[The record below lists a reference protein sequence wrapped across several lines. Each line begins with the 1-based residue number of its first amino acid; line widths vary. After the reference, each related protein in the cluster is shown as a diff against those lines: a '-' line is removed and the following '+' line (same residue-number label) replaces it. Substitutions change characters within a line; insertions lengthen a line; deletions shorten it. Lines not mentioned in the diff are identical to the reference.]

1 MLYSMLVTVLI
12 GGNQYIIKKLRI
24 NEGIKSRE
32 CRLVGDQGEQ
42 LGVMPLHLA
51 LDMAKKRSFDLV
63 EVAPTAVPPVCRL
76 MDYGKFKYE
85 QAKKEREMRKSQ
97 KTSILREIR
106 LRPKIGDH
114 DFEAKTRSVKKLI
127 QDGDKVKITIMFRG
141 REITHADQGWRL
153 LEKMME
159 ALKGTVSIEKQPMME
174 GSRMFL
180 ILTPLTSQQAKATT
194 VQSIKSS
201 TGQTAKTVKSQLTI
215 SKEEKEEK
223 VKESANA

>member
-1 MLYSMLVTVLI
+1 
-12 GGNQYIIKKLRI
+12 
-24 NEGIKSRE
+24 
-32 CRLVGDQGEQ
+32 VGDKGEQ
-42 LGVMPLHLA
+42 LGVMPLYQA
-51 LDMAKKRSFDLV
+51 LELAKKKSYDLV

-106 LRPKIGDH
+106 LRPKISDH
-114 DFEAKTRSVKKLI
+114 DFDAKVRSVKKLL

-141 REITHADQGWRL
+141 REITHASLGWRL

-159 ALKGTVSIEKQPMME
+159 VLKGTVSIERQPMME
-174 GSRMFL
+174 GSRMFM
-180 ILTPLTSQQAKATT
+180 ILTPLSSQQGKATAGQSAKTAASGPEKSAVDQPAKA
-194 VQSIKSS
+194 K
-201 TGQTAKTVKSQLTI
+201 G
-215 SKEEKEEK
+215 EKGEK

>member
-1 MLYSMLVTVLI
+1 
-12 GGNQYIIKKLRI
+12 
-24 NEGIKSRE
+24 
-32 CRLVGDQGEQ
+32 
-42 LGVMPLHLA
+42 MPLHAA
-51 LDMAKKRSFDLV
+51 LDLAKKKSLDLV
-63 EVAPTAVPPVCRL
+63 EVAPTAVPPVCRM

-97 KTSILREIR
+97 KISILREIR

-114 DFEAKTRSVKKLI
+114 DFEAKTRSVKKLL

-141 REITHADQGWRL
+141 REITHADLGWRL

-174 GSRMFL
+174 GSRMFM
-180 ILTPLTSQQAKATT
+180 ILTPLTSQQAKTAIA
-194 VQSIKSS
+194 QGSKSS
-201 TGQTAKTVKSQLTI
+201 VGQSAKPAASQPAKT
-215 SKEEKEEK
+215 KEEKEK